1 MFSSTYS
8 NCFTPTR
15 AMARRTG
22 SVCRGK
28 ILTVRLMPRA
38 VHGVKL
44 LVCCSPSTLSKP
56 RPVGGVSNGL
66 TKRELVMDIAADFA
80 LLILQRFRIHCGKSC
95 SRLSS

>member
-44 LVCCSPSTLSKP
+44 FVCCSPSTLSKP